1 VYAIS
6 GFLAAFAGII
16 YCGRMYSGQPTLGLG
31 DEMNAI
37 AAVVLGGT
45 SFSGGIGTI
54 GGVVIGILIIA
65 VLSNALNL
73 LGLNTF
79 WQQIVKGIVILLAVS
94 IDVLKKRQEKPGAKA
109 D

>member
-1 VYAIS
+1 
-6 GFLAAFAGII
+6 
-16 YCGRMYSGQPTLGLG
+16 MYSGQPTLGLG

>member
-1 VYAIS
+1 
-6 GFLAAFAGII
+6 
-16 YCGRMYSGQPTLGLG
+16 
-31 DEMNAI
+31 MNAI